1 LQGYDY
7 IYVMK
12 KPGIIIVDDHKLFRS
27 GLKYIIE
34 ESNLYQ
40 VLAEASNGAEFLDL
54 LKDIAPDLVIL
65 DINMPV
71 MNGIEAAKK
80 AIAMYPGLPIL
91 ILSMHSESEYYT
103 TLLET
108 GVKGFVLKDADNEEF
123 FTAIQKVLRG
133 GTYFSQQLLLNIIRK
148 ESQINTVKLTRREK
162 EVLELLSKGH
172 SNQEISVFLH
182 ISQRTVERHRTIL
195 LEKTGSRNSVSLI
208 VYAIKNKL
216 V

>member
-1 LQGYDY
+1 
-7 IYVMK
+7 MK

-34 ESNLYQ
+34 ESSLYQ

-54 LKDIAPDLVIL
+54 LKNIAPDLVIL

-80 AIAMYPGLPIL
+80 AIAMYPGLSIL

-172 SNQEISVFLH
+172 SNQEISVFLQ